1 LVGTSTFLLCQAE
14 KRIQIN
20 IFNQSVD
27 TFSHRGPMRS
37 NGPKFDSLLTITLRG
52 GPGNTTVLTLVH
64 ERLEDLAGA
73 MPQVADK
80 VQLGWQLVLEKLQ
93 ATVAVARS

>member
-1 LVGTSTFLLCQAE
+1 
-14 KRIQIN
+14 
-20 IFNQSVD
+20 
-27 TFSHRGPMRS
+27 
-37 NGPKFDSLLTITLRG
+37 LLTINLRV

-80 VQLGWQLVLEKLQ
+80 VGLGWQLVLEKLQ
-93 ATVAVARS
+93 TAVTVVRS